1 MKMTTNGM
9 GIRPIQRRL
18 AERKVHFL
26 QRTQPKS
33 KPAVLQ
39 VTESFEQDHF
49 EVPIIAESE
58 LLEKLP
64 DWRGLSALR
73 DLVGAA

>member
-9 GIRPIQRRL
+9 GVRPIERRL

-26 QRTQPKS
+26 RRTQAKS

-39 VTESFEQDHF
+39 ITEIPGPDSF
-49 EVPIIAESE
+49 EVPIAAGSD
-58 LLEKLP
+58 LMEKLP
-64 DWRGLSALR
+64 DWRGLSAFR
-73 DLVGAA
+73 EFVGTA